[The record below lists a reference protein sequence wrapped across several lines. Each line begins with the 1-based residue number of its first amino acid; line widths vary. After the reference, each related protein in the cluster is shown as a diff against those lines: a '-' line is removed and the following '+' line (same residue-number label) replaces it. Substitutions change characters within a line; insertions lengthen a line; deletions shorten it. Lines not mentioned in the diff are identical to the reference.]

1 MRLSH
6 LVGRT
11 SSALRHHIETTMAA
25 HGATFSEFLIL
36 YVVVTA
42 PGCSQADLAGR
53 VGIERPTMSHHLA
66 RLEAAGLVD
75 RRRDDD
81 DRRIVRVDPT
91 AAGRRR
97 FARLDAIVDRLESDL
112 DELLTTRERTVLER
126 ALGRIAAAVDD
137 GSLARS
143 RGGTAR

>member
-11 SSALRHHIETTMAA
+11 SSALRHHVETTMAA

-36 YVVVTA
+36 YVVVAT
-42 PGCSQADLAGR
+42 PGCSQAHLAER
-53 VGIERPTMSHHLA
+53 VGVERPTMSHHLA
-66 RLEAAGLVD
+66 RLETAGLVD

-81 DRRIVRVDPT
+81 DRRVVRVHPT

-97 FARLDAIVDRLESDL
+97 LAKLDAIVGRLEADL
-112 DELLTTRERTVLER
+112 DALLTGKERTVLEQ
-126 ALGRIAAAVDD
+126 ALDRIAAAVDD
-137 GSLARS
+137 GSLGRS
-143 RGGTAR
+143 RGGAGR